1 MQFALTY
8 PSAIVAYDAELLSWD
23 QTNFASNVMVPNYNI
38 NGAASGVTIYD
49 SSASPLQASI
59 RFTADFTTGSTANTY
74 GDVTVLLA
82 QSQSNAAAS
91 VFTQNCCVEVL
102 KF

>member
-8 PSAIVAYDAELLSWD
+8 PSAIVAFDAELLSWD
-23 QTNFASNVMVPNYNI
+23 QNSFASNLMVPNYNI

-49 SSASPLQASI
+49 SSASPMQASI

-82 QSQSNAAAS
+82 QSVSNANPS